1 MRLRCRADRR
11 SIAAMRHALLLIA
24 LASSSTAS
32 AFQFTEVAVARG
44 AAITH
49 GFPFGFRYGPE
60 MMAGGA
66 AGGDIDGDGD
76 IDLVVLRGA
85 QTGPGALLRP
95 PTVLL
100 NDGHAQFTDAT
111 ANSGLSAAHLNPETQ
126 IHNGAYLFDLDGD
139 GDLDLLLGALQAPPE
154 IWRNDGAGHFTRDPA
169 SGLEAIGRDTW
180 GASVASFWPLAGDE
194 LALVMSHWTMDM
206 SQVSGERGHYMYLD
220 GNGHYADMSDLLC
233 CAEMASMRD
242 HSFTAS
248 LVDFSGNGSADVFWA
263 RDFGTSTMLFGIGDG
278 GFNQMPESADI
289 PSDENGMGT
298 AAGDFDNDGR
308 LEWFV
313 TSVFDP
319 TPTTPDDPDGNWGH
333 TGNRLYRYDGVATTP
348 AWTDVSAA
356 AGVRDGGWG
365 WGACARDFD
374 LDGDLDLFHVNGF
387 FGAQAA
393 EFHADAARLFINDGA
408 AQFSEQAS
416 ARGIADTGQGRAVV
430 CADLDRDGDVDVL
443 VQNSGSEQP
452 ATSRLYLNDAADLA
466 RGIGIVLRQTG
477 MNRHGINA
485 RVYVRRSDGL
495 TQMRE
500 VEGGG
505 SFLGSHPAEAHVGLG
520 DAYTTGLRVVWPDGT
535 VEHFRPGDAPMQTL
549 VRGAG
554 CDLFVDAF
562 E

>member
-1 MRLRCRADRR
+1 MRLQRVTDRR
-11 SIAAMRHALLLIA
+11 SIQPMRRLLQL
-24 LASSSTAS
+24 LTLVASLPVT
-32 AFQFTEVAVARG
+32 AFQFVEESASRG
-44 AAITH
+44 AMVTH

-85 QTGPGALLRP
+85 QTGPGTQLRP

-100 NDGHAQFTDAT
+100 NDGSAQFSDAT
-111 ANSGLSAAHLNPETQ
+111 VASGLSAAHLSPETQ

-139 GDLDLLLGALQAPPE
+139 ADLDLLLGALQAPPE
-154 IWRNDGAGHFTRDPA
+154 LWRNDGAGHFTRDLDT
-169 SGLEAIGRDTW
+169 GLEDIGRDTW
-180 GASVASFWPLAGDE
+180 GASVANFAPWVDDDLE
-194 LALVMSHWTMDM
+194 LVLSHWTMDM
-206 SQVSGERGHYMYLD
+206 SQVTPVRGHFLRLD
-220 GNGHYADMSDLLC
+220 SNGKYVDISDFAC
-233 CAEMASMRD
+233 CAEMATTRD

-248 LVDFSGNGSADVFWA
+248 LADFSGDGFPDAFWA
-263 RDFGTSTMLFGIGDG
+263 RDFGTSTLLFGIGDG
-278 GFNQMPESADI
+278 GFNPISESADV
-289 PSDENGMGT
+289 PDDENGMGT
-298 AAGDFDNDGR
+298 AVGDFDNDGQ

-319 TPTTPDDPDGNWGH
+319 TPTTPEDPDGNWGH
-333 TGNRLYRYDGVATTP
+333 TGNRLYRYDGIAETP

-365 WGACARDFD
+365 WGACTRDFD

-408 AQFSEQAS
+408 MQFSEQAA

-443 VQNSGSEQP
+443 VQNSGSEQ
-452 ATSRLYLNDAADLA
+452 SGVSKLYLNDAAESA
-466 RGIGIVLRQTG
+466 RGTSIRLRQTG
-477 MNRHGINA
+477 LNREAINA
-485 RVYVRRSDGL
+485 RVYARRSDGL

-500 VEGGG
+500 IEGGG
-505 SFLGSHPAEAHVGLG
+505 SFLGSHPAEAHYGWGEQHV
-520 DAYTTGLRVVWPDGT
+520 TGLRVRWPDGAI
-535 VEHFRPGDAPMQTL
+535 EHFRPSDAPMQTL
-549 VRGAG
+549 VRGEG
-554 CDLFVDAF
+554 CDLFIDAF